1 MAASVSRW
9 LAIGVVGCAA
19 PAQSPGPHGAP
30 RAVRDAP
37 VIVVQSYRQGL
48 SSIRAANP
56 AVTTRIERDSALPD
70 EPVLVIEY
78 PPPTADPAGRDIWC
92 DAENTDWTAGRAI
105 AFQVKAANPERLS
118 VSFFDRNRVGY
129 TTWIDLEAG
138 VWRSVRLEF
147 DQLRRN
153 PYFQPPDAKTGAP
166 IDVSEV
172 KGIAFAPHHPGP
184 GRLVVGKFVVT
195 R

>member
-1 MAASVSRW
+1 MW
-9 LAIGVVGCAA
+9 LAGAAGFAVAGCAA
-19 PAQSPGPHGAP
+19 PVTSSGSHGAP
-30 RAVRDAP
+30 RTVPEAP

-48 SSIRAANP
+48 SSVRAANSNVAIRIGRDRALADE
-56 AVTTRIERDSALPD
+56 AVLE
-70 EPVLVIEY
+70 VEY
-78 PPPTADPAGRDIWC
+78 PPPTDDPAGRDVWC

-118 VSFFDRNRVGY
+118 VSFFDRNRVVY
-129 TTWIDLEAG
+129 TTWIDLQAG

-147 DQLRRN
+147 DQLRPN
-153 PYFQPPDAKTGAP
+153 PYFQPPDAKTGTP

-172 KGIAFAPHHPGP
+172 KGIAFAPHHRASGQ
-184 GRLVVGKFVVT
+184 VVVSRFVVT